1 MQIQN
6 IKLDFCRNDY
16 KAITVKQYDAGS
28 RHVLITCTNN
38 DSVYKLDPSNQKC
51 NVKMM
56 TPDNRA
62 IWDDSCVSIT
72 EDGKVL
78 VTFTENMVMANGTG
92 QLEIQ
97 VIEIATSRELSTMIL
112 TVVIVGSVYSNDTI
126 IASDEFNILKDV
138 VDRASREYDY
148 VIEQAQASA
157 EVAKASEE
165 NASASAT
172 SASEAATRAQE
183 CADTIDTSV
192 IEAKLI
198 TKGDNLYYDENTHLL
213 YLTSDGQ
220 IVGDGV
226 QVASGTG
233 GGGGGGGSD
242 DVTVRLTNQNGTA
255 SLVNAYGNAITLLF
269 TFTSIENDLPTGDGS
284 CKITVNGVSKVNMSI
299 PQGLNAIDVAPY
311 LNIGFNTVIVNCTDV
326 YGVSKS
332 LSYSIT
338 VVQLNI
344 ESTFNAAVPYDGD
357 IIFKYTPYGSVEKTI
372 HFIVDKVEIGTT
384 VTSLTSKQMTRTIPK
399 MSHGAHRLEVY
410 STATLNETEI
420 SSPKLVYDIICLESG
435 DVTPIIASVY
445 NKESV
450 AQGEQVSIP
459 YIVYDPSKLACDITL
474 TIYTIEND
482 ETVVYLSQDITV
494 DRNQWYWNTRKYP
507 IGDVYFKIQYGD
519 IYVTHTVNV
528 VENDLDINVE
538 TNDLELSLSSDGRS
552 NNETNPAKW
561 TYGDVTTT
569 FENMNWDSVGWIN
582 DDEGDACLRLNGDA
596 RAEINFK
603 PFAEDIR
610 TYGKTIELEFV
621 IRDVNNRDAVPIS
634 CMSGGL
640 GFEVKADTACLM
652 SEQSKVFCNY
662 KEEEKVHLAFVVES
676 KDEYR
681 MLSIYLNG
689 VLSDALQY
697 PTTDNFQQKI
707 PVNIS
712 IGSPYCGVDLYKVR
726 SYSTALTHSTATT
739 NFIADITDVVKKTE
753 VYEDNDIYDEF
764 GAISFQKAKE
774 KNSVMV
780 IVGNLPQSK
789 GDKKKVTIR
798 YYDVEDANLNFTED
812 DVTIDVQG
820 TSSQWSKFKGYRF
833 V

>member
-1 MQIQN
+1 MQTQN
-6 IKLDFCRNDY
+6 ITLDFCRNDY
-16 KAITVKQYDAGS
+16 KTVTIKQYDADS
-28 RHVLITCTNN
+28 RHVLITCTDNG
-38 DSVYKLDPSNQKC
+38 SVYRLDSSTHTC

-62 IWDDSCVSIT
+62 IWDNQCISIT

-78 VTFTENMVMANGTG
+78 ITFSENMVLANGTG
-92 QLEIQ
+92 KLEIQ
-97 VIEIATSRELSTMIL
+97 VIENATSRELSTMIL

-126 IASDEFNILKDV
+126 IASDEFNILKDTM
-138 VDRASREYDY
+138 DKATSDY
-148 VIEQAQASA
+148 THVMESAQASA
-157 EVAKASEE
+157 NIAKASEE
-165 NASASAT
+165 NASASAAA
-172 SASEAATRAQE
+172 ASESANRAQE

-198 TKGDNLYYDENTHLL
+198 TKGDNLFYDENTHLL

-233 GGGGGGGSD
+233 GGNGSGSD
-242 DVTVRLTNQNGTA
+242 DVAVRLTNQNGTA

-269 TFTSIENDLPTGDGS
+269 TFTSIENDLPTGDGN
-284 CKITVNGVSKVNMSI
+284 CRITVNGVTKVNMSI
-299 PQGLNAIDVAPY
+299 SQGLNAIDVAPY

-332 LSYSIT
+332 LSYSVT

-372 HFIVDKVEIGTT
+372 HFIVDQEEIGTT
-384 VTSLTSKQMTRTIPK
+384 VTSLTGKQMTRTIPK

-410 STATLNETEI
+410 STATLNDAEI
-420 SSPKLVYDIICLESG
+420 SSPKLIYDVICLESG
-435 DVTPIIASVY
+435 DTTPIIASVY

-459 YIVYDPSKLACDITL
+459 YIVYDPSKLSCDITL
-474 TIYTIEND
+474 TVYTIEED
-482 ETVVYLSQDITV
+482 ETVVYATQDITV
-494 DRNQWYWNTRKYP
+494 DRNQWHWNTRKYP

-519 IYVTHTVNV
+519 IYVIHEVNV
-528 VENDLDINVE
+528 VENELDINVE

-582 DDEGDACLRLNGDA
+582 DEEGDACLRLNGDA

-640 GFEVKADTACLM
+640 GFEVKADTAYLV

-662 KEEEKVHLAFVVES
+662 KEEEKVHLAFVIES

-689 VLSDALQY
+689 VLSDAIQY
-697 PTTDNFQQKI
+697 PTTDNFQQKT

-739 NFIADITDVVKKTE
+739 NFIADITDVVRKTE

-789 GDKKKVTIR
+789 GDKKQVAIH
-798 YYDVEDANLNFTED
+798 YYDVEDANLNFNED

-820 TSSQWSKFKGYRF
+820 TSSQW
-833 V
+833 